1 MFYCSFELNSQPMSA
16 FHIGNISV
24 PAFSGLKPYVNQRA
38 NSCLAHFGPIPPGTY
53 YIVDRKSGG
62 KLGWLWD
69 MAGNRSEWFG
79 LYADDQQIDDEVFC
93 EEVKRG
99 NFRLHPMVGR
109 GISKG
114 CITIEKQSDFNRIRL
129 MLRNAGTSAIPG
141 TDLKTYGKITAR

>member
-1 MFYCSFELNSQPMSA
+1 MLGTLC
-16 FHIGNISV
+16 
-24 PAFSGLKPYVNQRA
+24 
-38 NSCLAHFGPIPPGTY
+38 PIPPGTY

-79 LYADDQQIDDEVFC
+79 LYADDQRIDDEVFC

-141 TDLKTYGKITAR
+141 TDLKTYGKITVR